1 MIKRLLIDIQVKSGD
16 WKGAL
21 DDCREVV
28 TRAAK
33 KAIEDQASSF
43 GSVEVSIVLANDMFV
58 THLNK
63 QYRNQDV
70 PTNVLSF
77 PNASGEIEEN
87 ASVHLGDVVLALET
101 CYREFDESKYLG
113 KFSDH
118 ICHLVIHGVLHLLG
132 YDHETKKDAYEMEG
146 VEIKLLKKLGI
157 PNPYLDV

>member
-58 THLNK
+58 KHLNK
-63 QYRNQDV
+63 QYRNHK
-70 PTNVLSF
+70 PTCHAPIRRLTIILRLLSVL
-77 PNASGEIEEN
+77 N
-87 ASVHLGDVVLALET
+87 
-101 CYREFDESKYLG
+101 
-113 KFSDH
+113 
-118 ICHLVIHGVLHLLG
+118 
-132 YDHETKKDAYEMEG
+132 
-146 VEIKLLKKLGI
+146 
-157 PNPYLDV
+157 

>member
-1 MIKRLLIDIQVKSGD
+1 MIERLLIDVQVKSGD
-16 WKGAL
+16 WKGTL
-21 DDCREVV
+21 DDCRGVV

-33 KAIEDQASSF
+33 KAIEDQASF
-43 GSVEVSIVLANDMFV
+43 GSIEVSIVLANDMFM

-63 QYRNQDV
+63 LYRNQDV

-77 PNASGEIEEN
+77 PNACGQIEEN

-113 KFSDH
+113 EFSDH

-157 PNPYLDV
+157 PNPYLDD